1 MRSTLVHNTILE
13 IFSKNKKPLTPL
25 EILECLEGKGIKANK
40 TTVYRQIE
48 SLLSAKLLK
57 EINFS
62 DRSKR
67 YELPDKHGHHHHLVC
82 IKCGRVEDVSFD
94 EDIKKQEK
102 MVWKKNRFKVLEH
115 SLEFFGVCKNCN
127 K

>member
-1 MRSTLVHNTILE
+1 MRSTLVHNAILE
-13 IFSKNKKPLTPL
+13 VFSKNKKPLTPL
-25 EILECLEGKGIKANK
+25 EVLNFLDKNGIRVNK
-40 TTVYRQIE
+40 TTIYRQIE
-48 SLLSAKLLK
+48 NLLSAEILK

-82 IKCGRVEDVSFD
+82 MKCGKVEDVSFD

-102 MVWKKNRFKVLEH
+102 MVWKRNRFKVLNH
-115 SLEFFGVCKNCN
+115 SLEYFGLCKNCN